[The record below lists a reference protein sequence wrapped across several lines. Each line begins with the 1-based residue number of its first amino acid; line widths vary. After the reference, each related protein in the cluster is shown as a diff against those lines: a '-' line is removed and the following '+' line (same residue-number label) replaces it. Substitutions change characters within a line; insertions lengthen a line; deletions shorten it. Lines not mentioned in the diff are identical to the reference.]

1 MRLSVLNIPIHTRA
15 QNQRYKITLE
25 SKGDDVSMMGMTT
38 TISNENKIIYS
49 DFINCNAQL
58 FIEWKNEKNKER
70 KNEQKCK
77 VTTCSSGDPPTTTT
91 KISRAERNSI
101 RSVYFDA
108 KRATERVFTHYTHNF
123 LDCASFERQRL
134 SGCVPQSHTV
144 TNTYEPNAAYVFEY
158 TLAPSVHT
166 HTATAHACV
175 FTQSDRVCRQSEPIY
190 VRRLLRHG
198 LV

>member
-1 MRLSVLNIPIHTRA
+1 
-15 QNQRYKITLE
+15 
-25 SKGDDVSMMGMTT
+25 MMGMTT
-38 TISNENKIIYS
+38 TISKRKIIYS

-58 FIEWKNEKNKER
+58 FIEWKKTKIRNERTNKNVKWLR
-70 KNEQKCK
+70 AVV
-77 VTTCSSGDPPTTTT
+77 VTRQQ

-108 KRATERVFTHYTHNF
+108 KRATERVFTQYTYNF

-144 TNTYEPNAAYVFEY
+144 RMYEPNAAYVFEY

-166 HTATAHACV
+166 HAHTVTEHACV
-175 FTQSDRVCRQSEPIY
+175 FTQSDCVCRQSDWY
-190 VRRLLRHG
+190 VFGDSFGTVSYECVLATHRN
-198 LV
+198 